1 MKGMERGMRKLLKG
15 AAMPAIACLIL
26 SLAPQFATADN
37 MVDVTYDWVVQ
48 VQTQEL
54 KRQFEYQGST
64 LNPIQKLEVQWYP
77 PKKEDEK
84 TPYEHLWYHDGRAY
98 GMEKQ
103 HKLDLPEG
111 EAIAIEIK
119 HKNQDAT
126 ASEKKAAANA
136 IVRLALDAYINKN
149 PVPTIKVPID
159 SFGAV
164 SSHLQSMGFFDPS
177 SNGSDFEE
185 GYKSVMTLNLYS
197 VPEGKKAVLV
207 R

>member
-1 MKGMERGMRKLLKG
+1 MKALRFSVRHSVI
-15 AAMPAIACLIL
+15 PVIACLLL
-26 SLAPQFATADN
+26 SLTPQLATADN
-37 MVDVTYDWVVQ
+37 MVDVTYDWVMQ

-54 KRQFEYQGST
+54 KRQFEFQGST

-77 PKKEDEK
+77 PKKENEK
-84 TPYEHLWYHDGRAY
+84 TKYEHLWYHDGKAY

-103 HKLDLPEG
+103 HKMDLPEG

-119 HKNQDAT
+119 HKNESAT
-126 ASEKKAAANA
+126 MSEKRAAANA

-149 PVPTIKVPID
+149 PVPEIKVPLD
-159 SFGAV
+159 SFGAI
-164 SSHLQSMGFFDPS
+164 SNHLQSMGFHPTDSEGGDFD
-177 SNGSDFEE
+177 E

-197 VPEGKKAVLV
+197 VPQGQKAVLV